1 MEVTFIAG
9 LLYETAYA
17 MRIKS
22 KYPIYTFIVTPL
34 DVVKIRLQAQ
44 QTPFH
49 QGKTTFI
56 LCGFSSHLVN
66 ETLFV
71 FNSCLWMPCY
81 HDALL
86 TPLHLSFVRVAL
98 SSRCFF
104 FFFCPLN
111 LFCLLLCFTAPW
123 GGVVRPSK
131 CEYLTH
137 CCCMLKQIK
146 IQHNFLYLGTCSTN
160 KQLFQMD
167 TK

>member
-104 FFFCPLN
+104 FFFVLSIFSA
-111 LFCLLLCFTAPW
+111 FCFVSQLR
-123 GGVVRPSK
+123 GVASSALPSV
-131 CEYLTH
+131 
-137 CCCMLKQIK
+137 
-146 IQHNFLYLGTCSTN
+146 ST
-160 KQLFQMD
+160 
-167 TK
+167 